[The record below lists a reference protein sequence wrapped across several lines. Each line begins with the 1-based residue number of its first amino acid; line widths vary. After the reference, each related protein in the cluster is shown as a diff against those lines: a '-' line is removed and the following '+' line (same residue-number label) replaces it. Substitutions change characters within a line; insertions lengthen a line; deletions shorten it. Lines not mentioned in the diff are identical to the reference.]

1 MKADRRSSH
10 DRHAPPVIR
19 PVPPRPPL
27 SRQQHWMLGSALV
40 LLLIVLL
47 VLAFAVRQWQVDV
60 TSPTTMPETA
70 PTEPTALVFSQTEIQ
85 DLSAPAALERSG
97 TLVVGLEQP
106 ISRINPLYAVGP
118 GEHDAAALI
127 FEPLLTFDTQG
138 RPRNILADAY
148 SFDRDTRQ
156 MTFQLRDDHFF
167 RDGRPVQASDV
178 SFTYQLLLAKSY
190 DGQLRGLCP
199 GITDVTA
206 DPDDS
211 QRVIFTLQDWV
222 DEPDLAWFTV
232 GILKADHYAVDLGR
246 VFELGQTTPEP
257 EGSGAYELTRQDDDL
272 TSLSLRPGFAGP
284 VTRIEFHTLPSAE
297 IYPALQQQAIDVAY
311 VAWDERHKERVNNLP
326 AYTWQTASATSAYG
340 LVNRMAEGAEQLKT
354 VDRQNAVLAV
364 LAGQAP
370 SEEQLAALDE
380 LAADG
385 LQGYTYRDIDE
396 PSSQAHATDAE
407 AAVSRLTDLGIPV
420 KLIPTDWP
428 ELASRVLEGRYDLL
442 ILPLP
447 ADEALPAGSAL
458 LSPRLVAAALK
469 ANEPLPG
476 LADAN
481 TWLAA
486 SRPYAVLVHRRLQ
499 NLELN
504 PLARP
509 LSAQPLS
516 WTDRLEQVKIISREE
531 NG

>member
-1 MKADRRSSH
+1 
-10 DRHAPPVIR
+10 
-19 PVPPRPPL
+19 
-27 SRQQHWMLGSALV
+27 MLGSALV

-190 DGQLRGLCP
+190 DGQLRGLCS

-257 EGSGAYELTRQDDDL
+257 EGSGAYELTRQDNDL

-354 VDRQNAVLAV
+354 ADLQNAVLSV
-364 LAGQAP
+364 LVGQTP
-370 SEEQLAALDE
+370 SEAQLATLDE

-385 LQGYTYRDIDE
+385 LQCYTYRDIDE
-396 PSSQAHATDAE
+396 PSSLLQAADATS
-407 AAVSRLTDLGIPV
+407 AVSRLTDLGIPV
-420 KLIPTDWP
+420 KLVPVDWP
-428 ELASRVLEGRYDLL
+428 DLASRVLEGRYDLL
-442 ILPLP
+442 VLPLP
-447 ADEALPAGSAL
+447 ADEALPAGSSL
-458 LSPRLVAAALK
+458 LSPRLIAAALE
-469 ANEPLPG
+469 ANEQLPG

-504 PLARP
+504 PMAHPLAAR
-509 LSAQPLS
+509 PLS
-516 WTDRLEQVKIISREE
+516 WTDRLEQVKIITR
-531 NG
+531 